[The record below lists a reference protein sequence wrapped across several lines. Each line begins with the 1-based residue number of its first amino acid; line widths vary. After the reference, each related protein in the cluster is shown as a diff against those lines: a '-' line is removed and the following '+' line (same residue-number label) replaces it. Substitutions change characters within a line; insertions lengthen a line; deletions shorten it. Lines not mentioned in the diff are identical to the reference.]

1 MLKRYKIGLS
11 LCVIPLFL
19 VLIASSPLNAQHKH
33 DGSDFDVFQKQ
44 LKNDYFSVGA
54 LLQTRLD
61 YQPERAVGNNGFSIG
76 NARLQVYGQF
86 DGGFGYQLQTNFTR
100 QSAILDANAYYHFSD
115 QFQIKAGLFK
125 SPFSYEFLT
134 GAPNLDFIGRS
145 GVVNQLAPNR
155 QVGVQVSGTSEDGIL
170 RYQLGAFNGNGFDP
184 NQNTDENLLYV
195 GRLEAGFE
203 TGEQASDDRIIFGL
217 NASREIKEQP
227 NSTGNIQSIFQGNQ
241 TLLGSDVRIIQGDL
255 MLSGELIYSWLDS
268 AVTDESYNPYGYHA
282 TIGYDVTSKTQLLA
296 RLDHFEGDNL
306 VSNSES
312 IVAGANIYPT
322 SFSKIQVN
330 YRIPTQESLDYSQVL
345 VNFQIAI

>member
-11 LCVIPLFL
+11 LFIIPLIL
-19 VLIASSPLNAQHKH
+19 VLIAWSPLNAQHR
-33 DGSDFDVFQKQ
+33 DSGSDFDAFREQ

-86 DGGFGYQLQTNFTR
+86 DGGFGYQLQTNFT
-100 QSAILDANAYYHFSD
+100 QTSALVDANAYYRFSD
-115 QFQIKAGLFK
+115 EFQIKAGLFK

-155 QVGVQVSGTSEDGIL
+155 QVGAQISGTTNDGVL
-170 RYQLGAFNGNGFDP
+170 RYQLGAFNGNGFSP
-184 NQNTDENLLYV
+184 NQNSDETFLYV
-195 GRLEAGFE
+195 GRLETQFE
-203 TGEQASDDRIIFGL
+203 TGEKEAGNQITFGV
-217 NASREIKEQP
+217 NASREAKEQGAA
-227 NSTGNIQSIFQGNQ
+227 TGNLRSVFNGDQ

-282 TIGYDVTSKTQLLA
+282 TIGYDVTSTTQLLA
-296 RLDHFEGDNL
+296 RLDYFEGDNL